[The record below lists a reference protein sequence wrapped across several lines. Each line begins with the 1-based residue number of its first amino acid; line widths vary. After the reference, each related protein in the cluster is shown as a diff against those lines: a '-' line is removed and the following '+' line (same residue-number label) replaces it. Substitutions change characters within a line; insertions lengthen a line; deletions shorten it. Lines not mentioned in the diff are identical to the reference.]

1 MISIIIPAYNA
12 EKYIKETLDSII
24 AQDYKDFEIILVDDG
39 STDNT
44 ASIMQ
49 DYQSG
54 KQSNENDIK
63 IIIMHTSHNGVASA
77 RNIGMSVA
85 TGQYF
90 MFFDADD
97 IMEPCCLDEMVGC
110 IEYEDV
116 DMVIGQS
123 SKIDENGDHLSLPPA
138 ISSLPWEGRYN
149 TDNIISLRDIG
160 DYADTVT
167 GTKLYKSSII
177 LNNRLTFDNVKI
189 ADDVAFFL
197 KYIYFC
203 GSIYVLNDKVV
214 KYRVVSGSLTH
225 NASNDDLDVIKSF
238 KNIEKYLA
246 SIPGIKDDSFNYLLQ
261 NMKIKDYYAW
271 SLHYISPSASSRTLR
286 KRLFKKFHREIL
298 KDGKKYKK
306 YLSTERLTE
315 LEEAEKRYRLSFLY
329 LSSIYIAFK
338 RKTKRKESEYI

>member
-24 AQDYKDFEIILVDDG
+24 SQDYKDFEIILVDDG

-49 DYQSG
+49 DYQAG
-54 KQSNENDIK
+54 KQNDERSVK
-63 IIIMHTSHNGVASA
+63 ITVMHTAHNGVASA
-77 RNIGMSVA
+77 RNIGMSIA
-85 TGQYF
+85 IGQYF

-97 IMEPCCLDEMVGC
+97 IMEPECLDEMAGC

-123 SKIDENGDHLSLPPA
+123 LKIDENGNALDSPPA
-138 ISSLPWEGRYN
+138 ILSLPWEGRYN
-149 TDNIISLRDIG
+149 TDNPINLRTIG

-177 LNNRLTFDNVKI
+177 LNNRLAFDNVKI

-203 GSIYVLNDKVV
+203 SSIYVLNDVLV
-214 KYRVVSGSLTH
+214 KYRVTSGSLTH

-238 KNIEKYLA
+238 KNIERYLA
-246 SIPGIKDDSFNYLLQ
+246 AIPGIKDDSFNYLLQ

-286 KRLFKKFHREIL
+286 KRLFKKFHKELL

-306 YLSTERLTE
+306 YLSVDRLAE

-329 LSSIYIAFK
+329 LSCIYIAFK
-338 RKTKRKESEYI
+338 RKTKSKESEYI

>member
-54 KQSNENDIK
+54 KQSNENDIQ

-110 IEYEDV
+110 IEYEEV

-123 SKIDENGDHLSLPPA
+123 SKIDENGDPLSLPPA

-149 TDNIISLRDIG
+149 TNNVISLRDIG

-189 ADDVAFFL
+189 ADDVAFIL
-197 KYIYFC
+197 KYVYFC
-203 GSIYVLNDKVV
+203 CSIYLLNYVVV
-214 KYRVVSGSLTH
+214 K
-225 NASNDDLDVIKSF
+225 
-238 KNIEKYLA
+238 
-246 SIPGIKDDSFNYLLQ
+246 
-261 NMKIKDYYAW
+261 
-271 SLHYISPSASSRTLR
+271 
-286 KRLFKKFHREIL
+286 
-298 KDGKKYKK
+298 
-306 YLSTERLTE
+306 
-315 LEEAEKRYRLSFLY
+315 
-329 LSSIYIAFK
+329 
-338 RKTKRKESEYI
+338 

>member
-54 KQSNENDIK
+54 KQSNENDIQ

-110 IEYEDV
+110 IEY
-116 DMVIGQS
+116 
-123 SKIDENGDHLSLPPA
+123 
-138 ISSLPWEGRYN
+138 
-149 TDNIISLRDIG
+149 
-160 DYADTVT
+160 
-167 GTKLYKSSII
+167 
-177 LNNRLTFDNVKI
+177 
-189 ADDVAFFL
+189 
-197 KYIYFC
+197 
-203 GSIYVLNDKVV
+203 
-214 KYRVVSGSLTH
+214 
-225 NASNDDLDVIKSF
+225 
-238 KNIEKYLA
+238 
-246 SIPGIKDDSFNYLLQ
+246 
-261 NMKIKDYYAW
+261 
-271 SLHYISPSASSRTLR
+271 
-286 KRLFKKFHREIL
+286 
-298 KDGKKYKK
+298 
-306 YLSTERLTE
+306 
-315 LEEAEKRYRLSFLY
+315 
-329 LSSIYIAFK
+329 
-338 RKTKRKESEYI
+338 